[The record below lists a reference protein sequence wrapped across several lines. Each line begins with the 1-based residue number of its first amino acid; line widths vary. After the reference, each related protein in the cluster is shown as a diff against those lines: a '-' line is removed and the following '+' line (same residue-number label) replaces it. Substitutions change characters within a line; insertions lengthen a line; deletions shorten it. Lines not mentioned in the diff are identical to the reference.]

1 MRFDVLTLFPDMIN
15 AALGDSIIGRAQ
27 SKGIIEIN
35 CVDIRDFAGNKHNRV
50 DDAPYGG
57 GRGMVIQS
65 EPVFRAYESVARGLD
80 EKPFTVYL
88 SPQGRVFRESTAK
101 RLSKKER
108 VILICG
114 HYEGIDQRV
123 LDEIV
128 DEEISIGDFVM
139 TGGEIA
145 AMAVIDATSRLID
158 GVLPDEEAYLNES
171 LSGGLLEHPQYTRP
185 PVWHG
190 VEVPEV
196 LRGGNHKMVADWKRE
211 QSIINTFNKRRGML
225 SRANLTEE
233 EKVFVAK
240 LKK

>member
-88 SPQGRVFRESTAK
+88 SPQGRVFRESTA
-101 RLSKKER
+101 
-108 VILICG
+108 
-114 HYEGIDQRV
+114 
-123 LDEIV
+123 
-128 DEEISIGDFVM
+128 
-139 TGGEIA
+139 
-145 AMAVIDATSRLID
+145 
-158 GVLPDEEAYLNES
+158 
-171 LSGGLLEHPQYTRP
+171 
-185 PVWHG
+185 
-190 VEVPEV
+190 
-196 LRGGNHKMVADWKRE
+196 
-211 QSIINTFNKRRGML
+211 
-225 SRANLTEE
+225 
-233 EKVFVAK
+233 
-240 LKK
+240 